1 MREEPIG
8 VQIGVVEDT
17 MPNITFQLFRGES
30 RTVLATSP
38 FRLGEQPNVRVGIAT
53 VTAAEEAV
61 KLYEDMVANLW
72 KRALK
77 GAAGA
82 ALLEKILVRNRG
94 VRGTR
99 R

>member
-1 MREEPIG
+1 
-8 VQIGVVEDT
+8 

-61 KLYEDMVANLW
+61 TLYENMVSDLW

-82 ALLEKILVRNRG
+82 SRLEKILERNRG
-94 VRGTR
+94 GRAR
-99 R
+99 RR